1 MVDFSFGFFE
11 MALSSASL
19 ISCYISLTLFFDT
32 VWSKNS
38 ITCIVAVSL
47 CEWWILKWPA
57 GPFVIPFGSDRSK
70 RIPPW
75 AHMLRTLRTVSMY
88 CSKTAVCFT
97 PKYLLIVSLSWSSFM
112 FLYKVSIPPSV
123 IYSSV
128 FHAGANLSLMW
139 FVWCLFM
146 TGFFRISLYKSNS
159 NFVMKELSIYL
170 GSTNHVGDC
179 IYLLDS
185 VYVT

>member
-19 ISCYISLTLFFDT
+19 ISCCISLTLFFDT

-47 CEWWILKWPA
+47 CEWWILKRPA

-97 PKYLLIVSLSWSSFM
+97 PKYLLIVTAREMAGILGITLRQCERILASLKQKG
-112 FLYKVSIPPSV
+112 LIARV
-123 IYSSV
+123 
-128 FHAGANLSLMW
+128 GANKGGHWKIRL
-139 FVWCLFM
+139 
-146 TGFFRISLYKSNS
+146 
-159 NFVMKELSIYL
+159 
-170 GSTNHVGDC
+170 
-179 IYLLDS
+179 
-185 VYVT
+185 